1 MDVMEVCRQLWGC
14 RQHSDIPGQLLEN
27 FVKTPHGPYTQP
39 LTGWGRQFGWPTEK
53 VGKISAKKHFIWCKL
68 EPIRNNLDKS
78 LELKRA
84 EEQSSLFEV
93 EFYGYTSF
101 ERLQRLSGSTGRLL
115 SGVPRDGGHKNKR
128 NIKQEWKQHCRNLVV
143 NLMFNFIQMCTIFII
158 VP

>member
-27 FVKTPHGPYTQP
+27 FVKTPHGPYFYNLHPASPTR
-39 LTGWGRQFGWPTEK
+39 WAKQFGWPTFSPLVIHSK
-53 VGKISAKKHFIWCKL
+53 SQKKTLYFIWSKL
-68 EPIRNNLDKS
+68 KPIRNNLDKS

-101 ERLQRLSGSTGRLL
+101 ERLQRLSGEHREALVWSPPGWRTQKQKKYQTRLETTL
-115 SGVPRDGGHKNKR
+115 QK
-128 NIKQEWKQHCRNLVV
+128 ILFNL
-143 NLMFNFIQMCTIFII
+143 I
-158 VP
+158 